1 MSKYCVI
8 GKTLPHTLS
17 PEIHRELGRDR
28 YDIKELFDDCALADF
43 VNRREYD
50 GYNVTIPY
58 KQAIM
63 PLLDGM
69 SKAAKEVGS
78 VNTVVCE
85 DGKLIGRNTDADG
98 MKYALKKAGISLKDK
113 SVLILGSGGTC
124 QTAKYICRTA
134 HAQSVKV
141 VSRTGEINYENCYEH
156 QDVQIIINTTPVGMM
171 PHSYEKPVELSRFEN
186 LEGVFDCIYNPLETL
201 LIKDARALGLKAANG
216 LTMLVEQA
224 RISHN
229 FFEKAKGLPQ
239 ADSAVTDEIVEKLL
253 SKRRNLV
260 LIGMAGSGKSVIGR
274 IAAKILN
281 RQFVDTDAEIER
293 LAGKSIPQIF
303 KDSGEEYFRELER
316 AVVENVCIRQGIVIS
331 TGGGAVLDE
340 RNVFMMK
347 ANGVCYMI
355 QRDAD
360 KLATKD
366 RPLSP
371 DAESAAKL
379 YEERK
384 PVYLAAADVVVDND
398 GEIDGAIEQIIA
410 DFSEKRKSL

>member
-1 MSKYCVI
+1 M
-8 GKTLPHTLS
+8 
-17 PEIHRELGRDR
+17 
-28 YDIKELFDDCALADF
+28 
-43 VNRREYD
+43 
-50 GYNVTIPY
+50 
-58 KQAIM
+58 
-63 PLLDGM
+63 
-69 SKAAKEVGS
+69 
-78 VNTVVCE
+78 
-85 DGKLIGRNTDADG
+85 
-98 MKYALKKAGISLKDK
+98 
-113 SVLILGSGGTC
+113 LILGSGGTC

-253 SKRRNLV
+253 SERRNLV

-398 GEIDGAIEQIIA
+398 GEIDGAIERIIA

>member
-1 MSKYCVI
+1 
-8 GKTLPHTLS
+8 
-17 PEIHRELGRDR
+17 
-28 YDIKELFDDCALADF
+28 
-43 VNRREYD
+43 
-50 GYNVTIPY
+50 
-58 KQAIM
+58 M

-85 DGKLIGRNTDADG
+85 DGRLIGRNTDADG

-253 SKRRNLV
+253 SERRNLV

-398 GEIDGAIEQIIA
+398 GEIDGAIERIIA

>member
-17 PEIHRELGRDR
+17 PEIHRAFGRDR
-28 YDIKELFDDCALADF
+28 YDVKELFDDCALADF

-58 KQAIM
+58 KRTIM
-63 PLLDGM
+63 PLLDGI
-69 SKAAKEVGS
+69 SRAAKEVGC

-113 SVLILGSGGTC
+113 NVLILGSGGTC
-124 QTAKYICRTA
+124 QTSKYICRTA
-134 HAQSVKV
+134 HAQSVRV
-141 VSRTGEINYENCYEH
+141 VSRTGEINYENCYDY
-156 QDVQIIINTTPVGMM
+156 QDGQIIINTTPVGMM
-171 PHSYEKPVELSRFEN
+171 PHSYEKPVELTRFEN
-186 LEGVFDCIYNPLETL
+186 LEGVFDCIYNPLETM
-201 LIKDARALGLKAANG
+201 LIKEARSLGLKAANG

-229 FFEKAKGLPQ
+229 FFESAYGLAQ
-239 ADSAVTDEIVEKLL
+239 IGSDVTDKVVADLL
-253 SKRRNLV
+253 AERTNIV
-260 LIGMAGSGKSVIGR
+260 LIGMAGSGKSVIGKM
-274 IAAKILN
+274 IAKRLN

-316 AVVENVCIRQGIVIS
+316 TVVENVCIRQGIVIS

-340 RNVFMMK
+340 RNVFFMK
-347 ANGVCYMI
+347 ANGICYMI
-355 QRDAD
+355 RRDAD

-371 DAESAAKL
+371 DSESAARL

-384 PVYLAAADVVVDND
+384 PVYFSAADEIVDND
-398 GEIDGAIEQIIA
+398 GDIDGAIERIIA
-410 DFSEKRKSL
+410 DFSGKRGSL